1 MEGGC
6 QNGRRP
12 REEREGEE
20 SARRGGGSI
29 QGVGRRR
36 EGRIHYVRYTASYMH
51 THTLARSAVELVL
64 CGIDTVAAR
73 AVVGSLT
80 GWLLALGVN
89 DAPFVSIHVHTK
101 RHGGEA
107 YWLEILLFSF
117 YCKNM
122 DKDTDWK
129 DAFFSPNTCISSPRS
144 LSSSL
149 AGSSRTTSSLQS
161 LSPLPFCP
169 FLLPPP
175 PP

>member
-1 MEGGC
+1 
-6 QNGRRP
+6 
-12 REEREGEE
+12 
-20 SARRGGGSI
+20 
-29 QGVGRRR
+29 
-36 EGRIHYVRYTASYMH
+36 MH
-51 THTLARSAVELVL
+51 TRSLARYAVELVL

-89 DAPFVSIHVHTK
+89 DAPFVSIHVHAR

-129 DAFFSPNTCISSPRS
+129 DALF
-144 LSSSL
+144 L
-149 AGSSRTTSSLQS
+149 ARHLYQF
-161 LSPLPFCP
+161 SPLPFFFPRRKLQNDFFPPEPFPAP
-169 FLLPPP
+169 FLSFPSSSASTLRLSRATMASSSSS
-175 PP
+175 